1 MPHSANN
8 SQKTEYTINPF
19 EKPLILSNVQIEH
32 PQCTV
37 VQQAQHSSAYTAVFP
52 SKKEIIIYV
61 KKEICKF
68 CKIKIDSEASFFH
81 ASLYFQLKEILMPP
95 PIFHPISEKTKSN
108 LFLPKKSL

>member
-8 SQKTEYTINPF
+8 SYKTEYTINPS
-19 EKPLILSNVQIEH
+19 EKPLISSNVQIEH

-68 CKIKIDSEASFFH
+68 CKIKIDSEASFFL
-81 ASLYFQLKEILMPP
+81 ASLYFQSKEILMPP
-95 PIFHPISEKTKSN
+95 QSFTQY
-108 LFLPKKSL
+108 LKKPNQTFFSQIKV